1 MVCVEGRSTDG
12 FLASVCDFV
21 SGVCIKEGVFS
32 HLGSGCSFIAEGAA
46 AVAIVT
52 G

>member
-1 MVCVEGRSTDG
+1 MVFWR
-12 FLASVCDFV
+12 LFV
-21 SGVCIKEGVFS
+21 TSCRGNTSVCIKEGVFS